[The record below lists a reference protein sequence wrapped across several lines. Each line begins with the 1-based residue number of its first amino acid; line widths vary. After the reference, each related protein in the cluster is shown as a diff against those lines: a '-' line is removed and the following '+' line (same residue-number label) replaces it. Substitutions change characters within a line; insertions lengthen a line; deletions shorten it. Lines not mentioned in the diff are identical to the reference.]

1 MLLLTSDILV
11 LVLVNFQDNLV
22 QCKLLDYILDILSRV
37 VIWNVNY

>member
-1 MLLLTSDILV
+1 MLLLTPDILV

>member
-1 MLLLTSDILV
+1 MLLLTPDILV
-11 LVLVNFQDNLV
+11 LVLVDFQDNLV